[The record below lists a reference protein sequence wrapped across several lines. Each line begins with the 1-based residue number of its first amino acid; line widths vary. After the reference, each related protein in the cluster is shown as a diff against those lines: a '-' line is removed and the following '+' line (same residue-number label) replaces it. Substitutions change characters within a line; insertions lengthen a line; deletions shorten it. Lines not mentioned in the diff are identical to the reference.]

1 MKIIN
6 ARWNTKE
13 TIKPVPSKI
22 DFVSGILDVEF
33 GVNKIG
39 TDDFDMYKCSIDLH
53 KYAGSAVEIQV
64 QNLDTKKVTFFKMFT
79 NYSYA
84 NGNPNKN
91 LDNTSKRIARI
102 FINKDGTDADIQW
115 MTLVEEKEGVI
126 PREEGI
132 SHMALAIKHSEYAK
146 EIFEAYKKKSALIGE
161 LDHRNSISYL
171 EAQVDALTRY
181 VLSLHNNDS
190 LSPELKVILQAA
202 DEQSVLNIK
211 SQEKLVGEM
220 KHKLHVR
227 NEQLKY
233 YSA

>member
-6 ARWNTKE
+6 ARWNTDE
-13 TIKPVPSKI
+13 PSVPVPSKLVI
-22 DFVSGILDVEF
+22 ESGMLNMEF
-33 GVNKIG
+33 GINKVG
-39 TDDFDMYKCSIDLH
+39 TTDFDMYNCTIDLK
-53 KYAGSAVEIQV
+53 KYAGCAIEVQV
-64 QNLDTKKVTFFKMFT
+64 QNLDTKKVIFFKMFT

-91 LDNTSKRIARI
+91 LDPTSKRIARV
-102 FINKDGTDADIQW
+102 FVNKDGSDADIQW
-115 MTLVEEKEGVI
+115 MTLVEDKEGVI
-126 PREEGI
+126 PREAGL
-132 SHMALAIKHSEYAK
+132 SHMALATKHSEYAR
-146 EIFEAYKKKSALIGE
+146 EIFDSYKKKSALIGE
-161 LDHRNSISYL
+161 LDHRDSISYL

-190 LSPELKVILQAA
+190 LSPELRAILQAA

-220 KHKLHVR
+220 KHKHHVR
-227 NEQLKY
+227 NEQQKY